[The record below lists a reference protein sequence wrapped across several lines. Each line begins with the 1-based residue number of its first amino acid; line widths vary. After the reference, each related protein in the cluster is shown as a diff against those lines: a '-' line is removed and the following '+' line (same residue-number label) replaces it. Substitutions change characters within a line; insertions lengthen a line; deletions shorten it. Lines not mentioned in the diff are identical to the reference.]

1 MIDVAFVSLH
11 PSEVGNFCNGKWL
24 PFQDFKRHLVFL
36 NSMLVETNGL
46 KVQTLYF
53 LLCHI
58 WHILLFT
65 NICTSALLQVSGEV
79 KSSANGFS
87 QDKQIVGLLGA
98 ECRVCG
104 SPGFAVKLCLY
115 CMLSLEGKQYNVI
128 TSELRK
134 PLIIAQ
140 NAGAPEVLSEVL

>member
-1 MIDVAFVSLH
+1 MIDMAFVSLH

-24 PFQDFKRHLVFL
+24 PFQDFKRQLVFL

-87 QDKQIVGLLGA
+87 QDRQIVGLLGA

-104 SPGFAVKLCLY
+104 SPGFGCQALPILNVESRGKAV
-115 CMLSLEGKQYNVI
+115 
-128 TSELRK
+128 
-134 PLIIAQ
+134 
-140 NAGAPEVLSEVL
+140 